1 MRRASATARGKA
13 APQLGRA
20 RTSPAESGGSGIPSW
35 ERTAVAG
42 DLMRTTRRASF
53 ITAGY
58 PDLRA
63 TRQAAGYPDLRATR
77 QAAGFPLQAAITRVG
92 EDPNR
97 D

>member
-1 MRRASATARGKA
+1 MWWLILCMRRASATARGKA

-20 RTSPAESGGSGIPSW
+20 TTSPAESGGSGIPSW

-63 TRQAAGYPDLRATR
+63 TRQAAG
-77 QAAGFPLQAAITRVG
+77 FPLQAALTRVG